1 MVMTRSSSK
10 PSEPP
15 IGNQADRALAVPP
28 VDSIQRRQTG
38 ARRGPDPLPAAATAR
53 HPDNVV
59 RSHAPDRGTTVT
71 GAQPPG
77 APELDNASAFVAA
90 AGLRLTHV
98 AGDRVE
104 GVIDLGPAHHTPW
117 GVVHGGV
124 YTAAIE
130 SAASVGATTAV
141 ADRGQIAVGTN
152 NNTDFLPLDDHRHR
166 RRHRRTVQQG
176 RTQQLWEVRIT
187 DQSGRVVARGTV
199 RLQNIQPRQ

>member
-1 MVMTRSSSK
+1 M
-10 PSEPP
+10 
-15 IGNQADRALAVPP
+15 GAD
-28 VDSIQRRQTG
+28 G
-38 ARRGPDPLPAAATAR
+38 
-53 HPDNVV
+53 
-59 RSHAPDRGTTVT
+59 GTTVT
-71 GAQPPG
+71 GAQRPG
-77 APELDNASAFVAA
+77 APDLDNASAFLAA

-98 AGDRVE
+98 AADRVE

-124 YTAAIE
+124 YTAAAE
-130 SAASVGATTAV
+130 SAASVGATVAV

-152 NNTDFLPLDDHRHR
+152 NNTDFLRSMTTGTVAAVP
-166 RRHRRTVQQG
+166 VQQG

>member
-1 MVMTRSSSK
+1 M
-10 PSEPP
+10 
-15 IGNQADRALAVPP
+15 RA
-28 VDSIQRRQTG
+28 
-38 ARRGPDPLPAAATAR
+38 
-53 HPDNVV
+53 
-59 RSHAPDRGTTVT
+59 DRGTTLN

-77 APELDNASAFVAA
+77 APDLDNASAFVAA

-124 YTAAIE
+124 YTAAVE

-152 NNTDFLPLDDHRHR
+152 NNTDFLRSMTTGTVAVTATP
-166 RRHRRTVQQG
+166 VQQG
-176 RTQQLWEVRIT
+176 RTQQLWDVRIT

>member
-1 MVMTRSSSK
+1 M
-10 PSEPP
+10 
-15 IGNQADRALAVPP
+15 
-28 VDSIQRRQTG
+28 
-38 ARRGPDPLPAAATAR
+38 
-53 HPDNVV
+53 
-59 RSHAPDRGTTVT
+59 T

-77 APELDNASAFVAA
+77 APELDNASAFLAA

-124 YTAAIE
+124 YTAAVE
-130 SAASVGATTAV
+130 SAASVGATAAV
-141 ADRGQIAVGTN
+141 ADRGQVAVGTN
-152 NNTDFLPLDDHRHR
+152 NNNTDFLRSMTTGTVAVSAAP
-166 RRHRRTVQQG
+166 VQQG

-187 DQSGRVVARGTV
+187 DQSGRVVARGTL

>member
-1 MVMTRSSSK
+1 MR
-10 PSEPP
+10 
-15 IGNQADRALAVPP
+15 AD
-28 VDSIQRRQTG
+28 G
-38 ARRGPDPLPAAATAR
+38 
-53 HPDNVV
+53 
-59 RSHAPDRGTTVT
+59 GTTVT

-77 APELDNASAFVAA
+77 APDLDNASAFLVA

-124 YTAAIE
+124 E

-152 NNTDFLPLDDHRHR
+152 NNTDFLRSMTTGTVVVTAAP
-166 RRHRRTVQQG
+166 VQQG
-176 RTQQLWEVRIT
+176 RTQQLWDVCIT
-187 DQSGRVVARGTV
+187 DGSGRVVARGTV
-199 RLQNIQPRQ
+199 RLENIQPRQ